1 MVIGMIFG
9 EKDLKKVLQF
19 AFTVGHSAQYNCIL
33 YNTKLYRYKQFNGF
47 PNSEGQ
53 SIAMNIW
60 FGHSHE
66 HNPVCRPTSD
76 LSSTLD
82 QYDFSDDKD
91 IEGEEE
97 EEDGEIDEEEDQ
109 RQKIKYL

>member
-1 MVIGMIFG
+1 MAIGMIFE
-9 EKDLKKVLQF
+9 EKDLKKFVQF
-19 AFTVGHSAQYNCIL
+19 AFKVDHPAQYIL

-60 FGHSHE
+60 FRHSHE
-66 HNPVCRPTSD
+66 HSPVCRPTSD

-82 QYDFSDDKD
+82 QYDFSDDQD

-97 EEDGEIDEEEDQ
+97 EEDDGEIDEEPRQ
-109 RQKIKYL
+109 RPKNKYL